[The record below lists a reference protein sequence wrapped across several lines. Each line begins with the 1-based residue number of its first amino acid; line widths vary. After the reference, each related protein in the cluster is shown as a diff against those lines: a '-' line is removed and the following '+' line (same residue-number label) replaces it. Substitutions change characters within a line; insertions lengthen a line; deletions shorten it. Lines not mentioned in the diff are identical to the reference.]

1 MVSNVSLY
9 PFDPARD
16 EDVAYEPGSRQA
28 AAEPVTGRHPS
39 RELHGQIAFEAP
51 CVSIPD
57 FLLRYKHISLEE
69 LEVELERSARR
80 QERSG

>member
-9 PFDPARD
+9 PFDPERD
-16 EDVAYEPGSRQA
+16 EYVAYEPGSREA
-28 AAEPVTGRHPS
+28 AGPVTGRHAS
-39 RELHGQIAFEAP
+39 RELYGQIPFEAP

-57 FLLRYKHISLEE
+57 FLLRHKHISLEE
-69 LEVELERSARR
+69 LEVEIERSARR